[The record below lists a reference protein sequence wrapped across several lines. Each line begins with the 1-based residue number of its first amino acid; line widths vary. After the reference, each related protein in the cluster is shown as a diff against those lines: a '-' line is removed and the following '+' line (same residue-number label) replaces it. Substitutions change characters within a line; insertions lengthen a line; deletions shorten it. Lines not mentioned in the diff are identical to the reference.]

1 MKKMKLFL
9 ALMVASLLMFGTSF
23 ASNITKKAGGTT
35 ETVKC
40 AVFQAGY
47 ASPYYSFGF
56 NATDVTQVAV
66 TPAPTIVYFADA
78 ANQRFNGS
86 LGTDLVNISTN
97 SASPTIFSKSYSGYI
112 IQIKAWRVGYDILFI
127 AEKI

>member
-1 MKKMKLFL
+1 MKTMKLFF
-9 ALMVASLLMFGTSF
+9 ALTIASLLIVSTSF

-40 AVFQAGY
+40 AVFQTGY
-47 ASPYYSFGF
+47 SAPYYGFGF
-56 NATDVTQVAV
+56 SATDVTQVAA

-78 ANQRFNGS
+78 ANQRFNGV

-112 IQIKAWRVGYDILFI
+112 IQIKTWRVGYDIFFI
-127 AEKI
+127 AEKF